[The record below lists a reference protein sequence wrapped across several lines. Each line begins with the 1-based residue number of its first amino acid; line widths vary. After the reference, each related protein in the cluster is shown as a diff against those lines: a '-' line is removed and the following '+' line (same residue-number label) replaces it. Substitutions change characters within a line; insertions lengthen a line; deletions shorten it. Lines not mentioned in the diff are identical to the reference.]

1 MSKQKPFRVLFVCMG
16 NICRSPTAH
25 AVFRKLVEEA
35 GLADRIEIDSAGT
48 HAYHVGEAPD
58 RRSQQTAAKRGI
70 RMHDLRARQVDLGD
84 FYHYDLILAMDEDN
98 LAILEEMKPED
109 ATAEVKLFL
118 AEYAPEHGRVVP
130 DPYYGGPEGFER
142 VFDMVEAASR
152 ALLRDIQQRLEGSST

>member
-152 ALLRDIQQRLEGSST
+152 ALLRDIQQRLEVPST